1 MLSAGWVFGEAGI
14 YPPVIGMWLPNI
26 VMGGLGLFLLVRTAK
41 ERPVNIGYLPA
52 LIKRLVLRTVF
63 FRTK

>member
-1 MLSAGWVFGEAGI
+1 MLTAGLVFGEAGI
-14 YPPVIGMWLPNI
+14 YPPLIGMWLPNI
-26 VMGGLGLFLLVRTAK
+26 VMGGLGLFLLIRAAK